1 MFPGRIRNPALVAA
15 GLPRLLGEMALAHV
29 DTPRRVAAFLA
40 TIDAESWF
48 EYNVLQGGSN
58 LPGLIDKGYTGRGY
72 IQLTG
77 SGNYGAA
84 GQHFGIDLLG
94 HPELAQTL
102 TWSAR
107 IATWYWT
114 VARDINPL
122 ADALAMGKVN
132 RAIGYP
138 IGDGRADLRR
148 CASFAR
154 ALEYLTGAVPD
165 GIDCTR

>member
-1 MFPGRIRNPALVAA
+1 MFPGRVRNPALVAE
-15 GLPRLLGEMALAHV
+15 GLPSLLDTMAAARI
-29 DTPRRVAAFLA
+29 DTPARVAAFLA

-48 EYNVLQGGSN
+48 EHNVLQGGSN

-84 GQHFGIDLLG
+84 STSLGIDLLG

-102 TWSAR
+102 DWSAK
-107 IATWYWT
+107 IAIWYWT
-114 VARDINPL
+114 VARDINPM

-132 RAIGYP
+132 RAIGFP
-138 IGDGRADLRR
+138 IGDGKADLRR

-154 ALEYLTGAVPD
+154 ALEYLTGVAPV
-165 GIDCTR
+165 GVDCTR